1 MTDFKLTSNYTPSGD
16 QPKAIEAI
24 ISNLENDVK
33 NQVLL
38 GITGSG
44 KTFTMAN
51 VIQKY
56 QKPTIIL
63 SHNKTLAAQLYGEF
77 KSLFPKNAVEFF
89 ISYYDYYQP
98 EAYLPVT
105 DTYIEKDSSINEEID
120 KLRIKTTASLV
131 SRKDIIIIASVSS
144 IYGLGS
150 PQEYK
155 KMLIKISK
163 DDIIDMKDFFKSLVA
178 IHYLRNDMVLQPGNF
193 RVRGDVIDIFP
204 LYSDYPIR
212 IELFG
217 DQIENISRFNSMT
230 GEIINDD
237 VESEYI
243 YPSKHFVVSDNL
255 MKEGMEKI
263 RKELFIRLKE
273 LRDND
278 QLLEA
283 QRLEQRTMYDIEM
296 MMELGYC
303 SGIENYSRHLDGR
316 NKGQR
321 PFCLLDFFPD
331 DFLLI
336 IDESHVTIPQVRAMY
351 NGDRARKLN
360 LVEHGFRL
368 PSALDNRPMKFD
380 EFIEKINK
388 TIYVSATPAEY
399 ELDLSKKNIIKQI
412 IRPTGLLDP
421 KIKFQ
426 KSKNQIDHLVENI
439 KEVIKR
445 KEKILVTTLTKRMSE
460 DLTEHLKSLNLKAEY
475 LHSEIPSLERVKII
489 RSLRLGHFDILV
501 GINLLREGL
510 DLPEVSLVAVLDADK
525 QGFLRSKTSLLQVSG
540 RAARN
545 VNGRVILYGD
555 KISEAMQYLIDETDR
570 RRKIQKQYNK
580 DNNIKPRTILKS
592 KDEIN
597 NTTIVANKSIDK
609 ILEDSEEIELSNI
622 DALEFKEMIKKI
634 ERKMLN
640 YAKELKFEEA
650 ALLRDYLDKIKIEEE
665 KKINHE

>member
-1 MTDFKLTSNYTPSGD
+1 MTEFQLISNYIPSGD
-16 QPKAIEAI
+16 QPKSIDSI
-24 ISNLENDVK
+24 ISNLKDNVK

-38 GITGSG
+38 GVTGSG

-51 VIQKY
+51 VIKKY

-120 KLRIKTTASLV
+120 KLRIKATASLMG
-131 SRKDIIIIASVSS
+131 RRDTIIIASVSS

-150 PQEYK
+150 PTEYK
-155 KMLIKISK
+155 KMLIEISK
-163 DDIIDMKDFFKSLVA
+163 GDIIDMKTLFKSLIS

-193 RVRGDVIDIFP
+193 RVRGDIIDIFP

-212 IELFG
+212 VELFG
-217 DQIENISRFNSMT
+217 DEIENISRFDSIT
-230 GEIINDD
+230 GEVINDD
-237 VESEYI
+237 IEIEYI
-243 YPSKHFVVSDNL
+243 YPSKHFVVSEKL
-255 MKEGMEKI
+255 MKDGIEKI
-263 RKELFIRLKE
+263 RKELFSRLKE
-273 LRDND
+273 LRSND
-278 QLLEA
+278 KLLEA

-316 NKGQR
+316 KEGQR

-331 DFLLI
+331 DFLLM
-336 IDESHVTIPQVRAMY
+336 IDESHVTIPQVKAMY
-351 NGDRARKLN
+351 NGDRSRKLN

-380 EFIEKINK
+380 EFVKKINQ

-399 ELDLSKKNIIKQI
+399 ELSLSNHNIIEQI

-421 KIKFQ
+421 KIIVR
-426 KSKNQIDHLVENI
+426 KSKNQIDDLVKNI
-439 KEVIKR
+439 KEVIKK
-445 KEKILVTTLTKRMSE
+445 KEKILITTLTKRMSE
-460 DLTEHLKSLNLKAEY
+460 DLTDHLKSLNIKAEY
-475 LHSEIPSLERVKII
+475 LHSEIDSLERVKII
-489 RSLRLGHFDILV
+489 RSLRLGDFDVLV

-525 QGFLRSKTSLLQVSG
+525 QGFLRSRSSLLQVAG

-545 VNGRVILYGD
+545 VNGKVVLYGD
-555 KISEAMQYLIDETDR
+555 RISDAMRSLIDETDR
-570 RRKIQKQYNK
+570 RRKIQEKYNK
-580 DNNIKPRTILKS
+580 DNNIKPKTILKS

-597 NTTIVANKSIDK
+597 NITIIANNSIDK
-609 ILEDSEEIELSNI
+609 ILEETNDVDLSDFDAIEFQ
-622 DALEFKEMIKKI
+622 DQVKKI

-650 ALLRDYLDKIKIEEE
+650 ALLRDHLDKIKIKE
-665 KKINHE
+665 KHKNE

>member
-1 MTDFKLTSNYTPSGD
+1 MTDFQLTSNYTPSGD
-16 QPKAIEAI
+16 QPKAINSI

-38 GITGSG
+38 GVTGSG

-51 VIQKY
+51 VIQEY

-131 SRKDIIIIASVSS
+131 SRRDIIIIASVSS

-150 PQEYK
+150 PEEYK

-163 DDIIDMKDFFKSLVA
+163 DDTIDMKEFFRSLVS

-217 DQIENISRFNSMT
+217 DQVENISRFNSMT

-237 VESEYI
+237 VDSEYI

-255 MKEGMEKI
+255 MKEGIEKI
-263 RKELFIRLKE
+263 RKELFVRLKE

-278 QLLEA
+278 KLLEA

-316 NKGQR
+316 EEGQR

-336 IDESHVTIPQVRAMY
+336 IDESHVSIPQVRAMY

-380 EFIEKINK
+380 EFVEKINK

-399 ELDLSKKNIIKQI
+399 ELDLSHKNVVEQI

-421 KIKFQ
+421 EIIFQ
-426 KSKNQIDHLVENI
+426 TSKNQIDHLVENI
-439 KEVIKR
+439 KKIIER
-445 KEKILVTTLTKRMSE
+445 GEKVLITTLTKRMSE

-475 LHSEIPSLERVKII
+475 LHSEIDSLERVKII

-545 VNGRVILYGD
+545 INGKVILYGD

-597 NTTIVANKSIDK
+597 NITIVANNSIDK
-609 ILEDSEEIELSNI
+609 VLEEPEEIELSNI

-640 YAKELKFEEA
+640 YAKELRFEEA
-650 ALLRDYLDKIKIEEE
+650 ALLRDHLDKIKIEE

>member
-1 MTDFKLTSNYTPSGD
+1 MTDFQLTSNYTPSGD
-16 QPKAIEAI
+16 QPKAINSI

-38 GITGSG
+38 GVTGSG

-51 VIQKY
+51 VIQEY

-120 KLRIKTTASLV
+120 KLRIKATASLV
-131 SRKDIIIIASVSS
+131 SRRDIIIIASVSS

-150 PQEYK
+150 PEEYK

-163 DDIIDMKDFFKSLVA
+163 DDIIDMKEFFRSLVS

-217 DQIENISRFNSMT
+217 DQVENISRFDSMT

-237 VESEYI
+237 VDSEYI
-243 YPSKHFVVSDNL
+243 YQSKHFVVSDNL
-255 MKEGMEKI
+255 MKEGIEKI
-263 RKELFIRLKE
+263 RKELFVRLKE

-316 NKGQR
+316 EEGQR

-336 IDESHVTIPQVRAMY
+336 IDESHVSIPQVRAMY

-380 EFIEKINK
+380 EFVEKINK

-399 ELDLSKKNIIKQI
+399 ELDLSHKNVVEQI

-421 KIKFQ
+421 EIIFQ
-426 KSKNQIDHLVENI
+426 TSKNQIDHLVENI
-439 KEVIKR
+439 KKIIER
-445 KEKILVTTLTKRMSE
+445 GEKVLITTLTKRMSE

-475 LHSEIPSLERVKII
+475 LHSEIDSLERVKII
-489 RSLRLGHFDILV
+489 RSLRLGHFDVLV

-545 VNGRVILYGD
+545 VNGKVILYGD
-555 KISEAMQYLIDETDR
+555 KISEAMQHLIDETAR

-597 NTTIVANKSIDK
+597 NITIVANNSIDK
-609 ILEDSEEIELSNI
+609 VLEEPEEIELSNI
-622 DALEFKEMIKKI
+622 DALELKEMIKKI

-640 YAKELKFEEA
+640 YAKELRFEEA
-650 ALLRDYLDKIKIEEE
+650 ALLRDHLDKIKIEE

>member
-150 PQEYK
+150 PEQYK

-163 DDIIDMKDFFKSLVA
+163 DDIIDMKAFFKSLVA
-178 IHYLRNDMVLQPGNF
+178 IHYLRNDMLLQPGNF

-316 NKGQR
+316 NEGQR

-399 ELDLSKKNIIKQI
+399 ELDLSKKNIIEQI

-421 KIKFQ
+421 RIKFQ

-640 YAKELKFEEA
+640 YAKELRFEEA
-650 ALLRDYLDKIKIEEE
+650 ALLRDYLDKIKIEE

>member
-217 DQIENISRFNSMT
+217 DQVENISRFNSMT

-316 NKGQR
+316 NEGQR

-399 ELDLSKKNIIKQI
+399 ELDLSKKNIIEQI

-555 KISEAMQYLIDETDR
+555 KISEAMQYLIDETGR

-609 ILEDSEEIELSNI
+609 ILENSEEIELSNI

>member
-217 DQIENISRFNSMT
+217 DQVENISRFNSMT

-237 VESEYI
+237 IESEYI

-316 NKGQR
+316 NEGQR

-399 ELDLSKKNIIKQI
+399 ELDLSKKNIIEQI

-421 KIKFQ
+421 RIKFQ

-475 LHSEIPSLERVKII
+475 LHSEIPALERVKII

-597 NTTIVANKSIDK
+597 NTTIVANNSIDK
-609 ILEDSEEIELSNI
+609 ILEDPEEIELSNI

>member
-1 MTDFKLTSNYTPSGD
+1 MTEFELISNYSPSGD
-16 QPKAIEAI
+16 QPQAIDKLF
-24 ISNLENDVK
+24 SNLNRGIKD
-33 NQVLL
+33 QTLL
-38 GITGSG
+38 GVTGSG
-44 KTFTMAN
+44 KTFTIAN
-51 VIQKY
+51 LIQKY

-77 KSLFPKNAVEFF
+77 KALFPKNAVEFF

-120 KLRIKTTASLV
+120 KLRIKATASLV
-131 SRKDIIIIASVSS
+131 SRQDIVIIASVSS

-150 PQEYK
+150 PEEYK
-155 KMLIKISK
+155 KMLVKVSKGEKIDSK
-163 DDIIDMKDFFKSLVA
+163 AFFKALVS

-193 RVRGDVIDIFP
+193 RVRGDVIDVFP

-217 DQIENISRFNSMT
+217 DEIDNISRFDSIT

-237 VESEYI
+237 VEFEYI

-255 MKEGMEKI
+255 MKKGIEKI
-263 RKELFIRLKE
+263 RAELFARLKD
-273 LRDND
+273 LRNND
-278 QLLEA
+278 KLLEA

-316 NKGQR
+316 KKGQR

-331 DFLLI
+331 DFLLV
-336 IDESHVTIPQVRAMY
+336 IDESHVTIPQVKAMY
-351 NGDRARKLN
+351 NGDKARKLN

-368 PSALDNRPMKFD
+368 PSALDNRPMKFE
-380 EFIEKINK
+380 EFVNKIGK
-388 TIYVSATPAEY
+388 TVYVSATPSEY
-399 ELDLSKKNIIKQI
+399 ELDLSKKNLIEQI

-421 KIKFQ
+421 EIICHKT
-426 KSKNQIDHLVENI
+426 KNQIDHLIENI
-439 KEVIKR
+439 KNTTKR
-445 KEKILVTTLTKRMSE
+445 GEKVLITTLTKRMSE
-460 DLTEHLKSLNLKAEY
+460 DLTEHLKSLNLRAEY
-475 LHSEIPSLERVKII
+475 LHSEIDSLERVKIL
-489 RSLRLGHFDILV
+489 RSLRLNEFDILV

-525 QGFLRSKTSLLQVSG
+525 QGFLRSKSSLMQVSG

-545 VNGRVILYGD
+545 VNGKVILYGD
-555 KISEAMQYLIDETDR
+555 FTSVAMQYLIDETDR
-570 RRKIQKQYNK
+570 RRKLQIDYNK
-580 DNNIKPRTILKS
+580 SNDIEPKTIFKS
-592 KDEIN
+592 VDEIK
-597 NTTIVANKSIDK
+597 NTTVIANNQIDEIIDIDK
-609 ILEDSEEIELSNI
+609 EIDISNI
-622 DALEFKEMIKKI
+622 DSIESEDIIKKI

-640 YAKELKFEEA
+640 YAKDLKFEQA
-650 ALLRDYLDKIKIEEE
+650 ALLRDKLNKIKLDKKGL
-665 KKINHE
+665 N

>member
-1 MTDFKLTSNYTPSGD
+1 MTEFQLTSNYTPSGD
-16 QPKAIEAI
+16 QPKSIDSI
-24 ISNLENDVK
+24 ISNLKNNVK

-38 GITGSG
+38 GVTGSG

-51 VIQKY
+51 VIKKY

-120 KLRIKTTASLV
+120 KLRIKATASLMG
-131 SRKDIIIIASVSS
+131 RRDTIIIASVSS

-150 PQEYK
+150 PTEYK
-155 KMLIKISK
+155 KMLIEISK
-163 DDIIDMKDFFKSLVA
+163 GNTIDMKALFKSLIS

-193 RVRGDVIDIFP
+193 RVRGDIIDIFP

-217 DQIENISRFNSMT
+217 DEIENISRFDSMT
-230 GEIINDD
+230 GEVINDD
-237 VESEYI
+237 IKIEYI
-243 YPSKHFVVSDNL
+243 YPSKHFVVSEKL
-255 MKEGMEKI
+255 MKNGIEKI

-273 LRDND
+273 LRSND
-278 QLLEA
+278 KLLEA

-316 NKGQR
+316 KEGQR
-321 PFCLLDFFPD
+321 PFCLLDFFPE
-331 DFLLI
+331 DFLLM
-336 IDESHVTIPQVRAMY
+336 IDESHVTIPQIKAMY
-351 NGDRARKLN
+351 NGDRSRKLN

-380 EFIEKINK
+380 EFVKKINQ

-399 ELDLSKKNIIKQI
+399 ELTLSHHNIIEQI

-421 KIKFQ
+421 QIVVR
-426 KSKNQIDHLVENI
+426 KSKNQIDDLVQNI
-439 KEVIKR
+439 KKVIK
-445 KEKILVTTLTKRMSE
+445 KGEKVLITTLTKRMSE
-460 DLTEHLKSLNLKAEY
+460 DLTEHLKSLNIKAEY
-475 LHSEIPSLERVKII
+475 LHSEIDSLERVKII
-489 RSLRLGHFDILV
+489 RSLRLGNFDVLV

-525 QGFLRSKTSLLQVSG
+525 QGFLRSRSSLLQVAG

-545 VNGRVILYGD
+545 VNGKVVLYGD
-555 KISEAMQYLIDETDR
+555 KISDAMGSLIDETDR
-570 RRKIQKQYNK
+570 RRKIQEKYNK
-580 DNNIKPRTILKS
+580 DNNIKPETILKS

-597 NTTIVANKSIDK
+597 NITIIANNSIDK
-609 ILEDSEEIELSNI
+609 ILKETNDVDLSDFDAIEFQ
-622 DALEFKEMIKKI
+622 DKVKKI

-650 ALLRDYLDKIKIEEE
+650 ALLRDYLDKIKIRE
-665 KKINHE
+665 KNKNE

>member
-150 PQEYK
+150 PEQYK

-204 LYSDYPIR
+204 LYSDYQIR

-609 ILEDSEEIELSNI
+609 ILENSEEIELSNI

>member
-1 MTDFKLTSNYTPSGD
+1 MTEFQLTSNYSPAGD
-16 QPKAIEAI
+16 QPKAIDKI
-24 ISNLENDVK
+24 VSNLESDVK

-38 GITGSG
+38 GVTGSG
-44 KTFTMAN
+44 KTFTIAN

-120 KLRIKTTASLV
+120 KLRIKATASLI
-131 SRKDIIIIASVSS
+131 SRRDIIIVASVSS

-150 PQEYK
+150 PDEYK
-155 KMLIKISK
+155 KMLIKVSK
-163 DDIIDMKDFFKSLVA
+163 NETLNLKEFFKGLVS

-217 DQIENISRFNSMT
+217 EQIENISRFNSMT

-237 VESEYI
+237 VECEYI

-255 MKEGMEKI
+255 MKKGIEKI
-263 RKELFIRLKE
+263 RSELFVRLKE
-273 LRDND
+273 LRDD
-278 QLLEA
+278 DKLLEA

-316 NKGQR
+316 EEGQR

-331 DFLLI
+331 DFLLV

-351 NGDRARKLN
+351 NGDKARKLN

-368 PSALDNRPMKFD
+368 PSALDNRPMKFE
-380 EFIEKINK
+380 EFTDKIGK

-399 ELDLSKKNIIKQI
+399 EFGLSKQDVVEQI

-421 KIKFQ
+421 KIICQ
-426 KSKNQIDHLVENI
+426 KTKNQIDHLIENI
-439 KEVIKR
+439 KDTISR
-445 KEKILVTTLTKRMSE
+445 GEKILITTLTKRMSE

-475 LHSEIPSLERVKII
+475 LHSEIASLERVKIL
-489 RSLRLGHFDILV
+489 RSLRLNEFDILV

-525 QGFLRSKTSLLQVSG
+525 QGFLRSKSSLMQVSG

-545 VNGRVILYGD
+545 VNGKVILYGD
-555 KISEAMQYLIDETDR
+555 VISEAMQYLIDETIR
-570 RRKIQKQYNK
+570 RRKLQTIYNK
-580 DNNIKPRTILKS
+580 VNNIKPKTILKS
-592 KDEIN
+592 ESEIKNITVVASNYIDEIME
-597 NTTIVANKSIDK
+597 IDK
-609 ILEDSEEIELSNI
+609 EIDTSNLDLI
-622 DALEFKEMIKKI
+622 ESKDIAKKI

-640 YAKELKFEEA
+640 YAKELRFEEA
-650 ALLRDYLDKIKIEEE
+650 ALLRDQLDKIKSQQ
-665 KKINHE
+665 KGLDNV

>member
-1 MTDFKLTSNYTPSGD
+1 MTDFQITSNYTPSGD
-16 QPKAIEAI
+16 QPKAIDSI
-24 ISNLENDVK
+24 VSNLENNIK

-38 GITGSG
+38 GVTGSG

-51 VIQKY
+51 VIQAYK
-56 QKPTIIL
+56 KPTIIL

-120 KLRIKTTASLV
+120 KLRIKATASLM

-150 PQEYK
+150 PEQYK
-155 KMLIKISK
+155 KMLIKVSK
-163 DDIIDMKDFFKSLVA
+163 NDVIDMKDFFKSLVS

-193 RVRGDVIDIFP
+193 RVRGDIIDIFP

-217 DQIENISRFNSMT
+217 DQVENISRFNSMT

-237 VESEYI
+237 VEFEYI
-243 YPSKHFVVSDNL
+243 YPSKHFVVSDDL
-255 MKEGMEKI
+255 MKDGIEKI
-263 RKELFIRLKE
+263 RKELFARLKD

-278 QLLEA
+278 KLLEA

-316 NKGQR
+316 KEGQR

-331 DFLLI
+331 DFLMI
-336 IDESHVTIPQVRAMY
+336 IDESHVTIPQVKAMY

-368 PSALDNRPMKFD
+368 PSALDNRPMKFE
-380 EFIEKINK
+380 EFIKKIDK
-388 TIYVSATPAEY
+388 TIYVSATPADY
-399 ELDLSKKNIIKQI
+399 EFNLSKKNIIEQI

-421 KIKFQ
+421 KIIVQ

-439 KEVIKR
+439 KEVINKN
-445 KEKILVTTLTKRMSE
+445 EKILITTLTKRMSE
-460 DLTEHLKSLNLKAEY
+460 DLTEHLKSLNLRAEY
-475 LHSEIPSLERVKII
+475 LHSEIDSLERVKII

-525 QGFLRSKTSLLQVSG
+525 QGFLRSRSSLLQVSG

-545 VNGRVILYGD
+545 VNGKVILYGD
-555 KISEAMQYLIDETDR
+555 NISEAMQYLIDETDR
-570 RRKIQKQYNK
+570 RREIQKKYNI
-580 DNNIKPRTILKS
+580 DNNIKPKTIFKS

-597 NTTIVANKSIDK
+597 NTTIVANNNIDK
-609 ILEDSEEIELSNI
+609 VINETEELDLSNI
-622 DALEFKEMIKKI
+622 DGIELKEMIKKI

-650 ALLRDYLDKIKIEEE
+650 ALLRDYLDKLKIEG
-665 KKINHE
+665 KINHE

>member
-1 MTDFKLTSNYTPSGD
+1 MTDFQLTSNYTPSGD
-16 QPKAIEAI
+16 QPKAIDSI
-24 ISNLENDVK
+24 LSNLDNDIK
-33 NQVLL
+33 EQVLL
-38 GITGSG
+38 GVTGSG

-51 VIQKY
+51 VIQRY

-120 KLRIKTTASLV
+120 KLRIKSTASLM

-150 PQEYK
+150 PEQYK
-155 KMLIKISK
+155 KMLIKISR
-163 DDIIDMKDFFKSLVA
+163 DDIIDMKEFFKSLIS

-230 GEIINDD
+230 GEIVNDD
-237 VESEYI
+237 VDSEYI
-243 YPSKHFVVSDNL
+243 YPSKHFVVSDKL
-255 MKEGMEKI
+255 MKEGIEKI
-263 RKELFIRLKE
+263 RKELFVRLKE

-278 QLLEA
+278 KLLEA

-316 NKGQR
+316 KEGQR

-331 DFLLI
+331 DFLMI
-336 IDESHVTIPQVRAMY
+336 IDESHVSIPQVRAMY

-380 EFIEKINK
+380 EFVKKIDK
-388 TIYVSATPAEY
+388 TIYVSATPADY
-399 ELDLSKKNIIKQI
+399 ELDLSRGNVIQQI

-421 KIKFQ
+421 GIIIQ
-426 KSKNQIDHLVENI
+426 KSKNQMDHLIENI
-439 KEVIKR
+439 KKVIVR
-445 KEKILVTTLTKRMSE
+445 KERVLITTLTKRMSE
-460 DLTEHLKSLNLKAEY
+460 DLTEHLKNLNLRAEY
-475 LHSEIPSLERVKII
+475 LHSEIDSLERVKII
-489 RSLRLGHFDILV
+489 RSLRLGHFDILI

-525 QGFLRSKTSLLQVSG
+525 QGFLRSKSSLMQVSG

-545 VNGRVILYGD
+545 VNGKVILYGD
-555 KISEAMQYLIDETDR
+555 NISEAMEYLINETNR
-570 RRKIQKQYNK
+570 RREIQKKYNR
-580 DNNIKPRTILKS
+580 DNNIKPQTILKS
-592 KDEIN
+592 KDEIKN
-597 NTTIVANKSIDK
+597 ITIVANNNIDK
-609 ILEDSEEIELSNI
+609 VIEETEELELSNI
-622 DALEFKEMIKKI
+622 DKVELKEKVKKI

-650 ALLRDYLDKIKIEEE
+650 ALLRDYLDKV
-665 KKINHE
+665 KKEGKKKS